1 MAEEKLDATI
11 TIGRVR
17 PNYVEGTLKEDPTD
31 KELLQP
37 GEPLVGTEGLKAYTG
52 SGFYA
57 TTDPKLLLALARI
70 ERAVLVLAG
79 VKLDIAVGAVD
90 NESGFMIINGLD
102 RNTLKIKEYEKVI
115 SETDND

>member
-1 MAEEKLDATI
+1 
-11 TIGRVR
+11 
-17 PNYVEGTLKEDPTD
+17 
-31 KELLQP
+31 
-37 GEPLVGTEGLKAYTG
+37 
-52 SGFYA
+52 
-57 TTDPKLLLALARI
+57 
-70 ERAVLVLAG
+70 LAG